1 MNKFELMALLED
13 AEKMILALHANG
25 DSVMIERQG
34 RISAQLFVA
43 RVRLEHNLID
53 MEPTCAST
61 ASSSSEP

>member
-13 AEKMILALHANG
+13 TEKLILALHANG

-43 RVRLEHNLID
+43 RVRLEHNLIN
-53 MEPTCAST
+53 MELTCAST
-61 ASSSSEP
+61 ASSSSAR